1 MQGIEPLRY
10 LESLNLEDNR
20 ISKIESLMYCQR
32 LKKLYLSK
40 NFIRKLEGTQFCAS
54 LQELYLSQQRF
65 AEGEYFLIDQESII
79 GVSETLQTLEMNS
92 VRCRSIENLQFLR
105 NLPFLLRLHKP
116 SLSARELNRQDSG
129 HRSSPTRYVL
139 PSNARLTP
147 ESN

>member
-1 MQGIEPLRY
+1 
-10 LESLNLEDNR
+10 
-20 ISKIESLMYCQR
+20 MYCQR

-92 VRCRSIENLQFLR
+92 VRCRSIENLQFI
-105 NLPFLLRLHKP
+105 
-116 SLSARELNRQDSG
+116 
-129 HRSSPTRYVL
+129 
-139 PSNARLTP
+139 LTQAT
-147 ESN
+147 